1 MRAIL
6 LLMIGLSA
14 SLLAD
19 FSRSNGVVAD
29 NTTGLQWQDDYS
41 DNGDNIKSTK
51 WTDAIAYCEDLTLGG
66 HSDWRLPNNKELQ
79 SIVDYGKYHPSIDTV
94 FTNTASYD
102 YWSSTTRASYTD
114 SAWSVH
120 FYSGNTVSD
129 LKSYSSH
136 VRCVR

>member
-6 LLMIGLSA
+6 LLMIGLST

-19 FSRSNGVVAD
+19 FSRSNGVVTD

-41 DNGDNIKSTK
+41 DNGGDIKSAK

-66 HSDWRLPNNKELQ
+66 HSDWRLPNKKELL
-79 SIVDYGKYHPSIDTV
+79 SIVDYGRYNPSIDTV
-94 FTNTASYD
+94 FTHTTSND
-102 YWSSTTRASYTD
+102 YWSSTTHAFYTD
-114 SAWSVH
+114 SAWIVN
-120 FYSGNTVSD
+120 FGYGYTNYNN
-129 LKSYSSH
+129 KSNSNY